1 MSKEIDVVVY
11 VTRKDRYGN
20 VDYII
25 KIPRPIAEQLGLKH
39 KQKIRIR
46 IVKHCP

>member
-11 VTRKDRYGN
+11 VTKKDRYGN

-25 KIPRPIAEQLGLKH
+25 KIPKAIAEQLGLKH
-39 KQKIRIR
+39 KQRIRIR
-46 IVKHCP
+46 IVKH